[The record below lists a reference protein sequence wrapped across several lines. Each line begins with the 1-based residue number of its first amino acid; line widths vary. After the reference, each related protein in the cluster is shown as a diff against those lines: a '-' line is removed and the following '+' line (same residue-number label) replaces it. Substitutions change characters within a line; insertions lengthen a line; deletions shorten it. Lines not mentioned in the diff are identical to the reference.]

1 VTSRYHTPDETI
13 EWLTGNARRM
23 TREIDEL
30 RAELAAR
37 KRGCPCRWAP
47 ATGLIPIRE
56 CPTHG
61 VEASDLLTLGR
72 AARESALRLMYASR
86 VTP

>member
-1 VTSRYHTPDETI
+1 MDPDDET
-13 EWLTGNARRM
+13 LDGLARSA
-23 TREIDEL
+23 THVLRELAEA

-37 KRGCPCRWAP
+37 KLGCSCRWAP
-47 ATGLIPIRE
+47 KPGLMPSPE

-72 AARESALRLMYASR
+72 SARDAALRVLTTS
-86 VTP
+86 